1 MKGSMIMKNILTPKL
16 VEKYEKYLIQEERSP
31 ATRKQYR
38 REILRFL
45 EYGAGRTLTKE
56 LIIEYKKELIDKY
69 QPVSVNTKLA
79 AINGFLAFAGYG
91 DLKVKQLKIQRRPY
105 CSSDRELTKE
115 EYTRLLYCAKNQG
128 QEKLWLI
135 LQTICG
141 MGIRI
146 SELPYITAKAVR
158 DGEASVNLKGKNRV
172 ILMGKKLRRILK
184 KYMDNQGINS
194 GPLFVTRNG
203 NPMDR
208 SNIWK
213 MMKRLCRNAGV
224 NPHKVF
230 PHNLRHLFARTFYKA
245 NKDIVKLADVLGHSN
260 INTTRIYIISTGKEH
275 QRFMDAMGLVI

>member
-1 MKGSMIMKNILTPKL
+1 MKNILTPKL

-56 LIIEYKKELIDKY
+56 LIIEYKKELMDKY

-91 DLKVKQLKIQRRPY
+91 ALKVKQLKIQRRPY
-105 CSSDRELTKE
+105 CSSDRELTKP

>member
-31 ATRKQYR
+31 DTRKQYR

-56 LIIEYKKELIDKY
+56 LIIEYKKELMDKY

-91 DLKVKQLKIQRRPY
+91 ALKVKQLKIQRGPY
-105 CSSDRELTKE
+105 CSSDRELTKA

>member
-1 MKGSMIMKNILTPKL
+1 
-16 VEKYEKYLIQEERSP
+16 
-31 ATRKQYR
+31 
-38 REILRFL
+38 
-45 EYGAGRTLTKE
+45 
-56 LIIEYKKELIDKY
+56 
-69 QPVSVNTKLA
+69 
-79 AINGFLAFAGYG
+79 
-91 DLKVKQLKIQRRPY
+91 
-105 CSSDRELTKE
+105 
-115 EYTRLLYCAKNQG
+115 
-128 QEKLWLI
+128 
-135 LQTICG
+135 
-141 MGIRI
+141 
-146 SELPYITAKAVR
+146 
-158 DGEASVNLKGKNRV
+158 
-172 ILMGKKLRRILK
+172 
-184 KYMDNQGINS
+184 MDNQGINS

>member
-16 VEKYEKYLIQEERSP
+16 VEKYEKYLIREERSP

-56 LIIEYKKELIDKY
+56 LIIEYKKELMDKY

-91 DLKVKQLKIQRRPY
+91 ALKVKQLKIQRRPY
-105 CSSDRELTKE
+105 CSSDRELTKA